1 MKLLPDIEVPCKK
14 CGGKRFD
21 DETLEI
27 EYNNKN
33 IFQVL
38 EMSIDEAVDFFDKIP
53 KIKNKLK
60 SLQLVGMGYI
70 KIGQSSTKLSGG
82 EAQRVKLGAELSKKD
97 TGKTF
102 YILDEPT
109 TGLHFKDIKILMKA
123 INLLVDKGNT
133 VVIIEHNTDV
143 IIEADNIIDLGPG
156 GGEKGGE
163 IVYCGNVKNILNNKR
178 SMTGVFLKKEIT

>member
-1 MKLLPDIEVPCKK
+1 
-14 CGGKRFD
+14 
-21 DETLEI
+21 
-27 EYNNKN
+27 
-33 IFQVL
+33 
-38 EMSIDEAVDFFDKIP
+38 
-53 KIKNKLK
+53 
-60 SLQLVGMGYI
+60 
-70 KIGQSSTKLSGG
+70 
-82 EAQRVKLGAELSKKD
+82 
-97 TGKTF
+97 
-102 YILDEPT
+102 
-109 TGLHFKDIKILMKA
+109 MKA